1 VEKEGKEKKC
11 VRRQR
16 IAPSHHASISIV
28 EEESSLKKL
37 EDALAENYGWAIN
50 PSSRARITTATQR
63 KAGRLHVPTDEYC
76 RLAATSE
83 SELLSLVEEAAPGE
97 TYFFREPQQFDFLR
111 ERILP
116 ELIAAHHPVSQSRSY
131 NLKDDRL
138 RIWSA
143 ACSTGEEAFSLAIAF
158 DQVNPPRG
166 PTQVDVFATD
176 VRNRALLEAS
186 RARYR
191 IPSLRAVS
199 GKVRERYFEHSARTS
214 DAPLDERYTV
224 IPTIRRLVAFRRV
237 NLLDA
242 VFWKGIANRFDLV
255 VCSNLLLY
263 LHGMA
268 ARQMVE
274 RLSRTVREGGYLMV
288 APAESSLVEHPRLK
302 PVAGSPSFFQRTG

>member
-1 VEKEGKEKKC
+1 MRDVSP
-11 VRRQR
+11 VITSRY
-16 IAPSHHASISIV
+16 ASSNAAV
-28 EEESSLKKL
+28 EEEASLKKL
-37 EDALAENYGWAIN
+37 EEALAEHYGWAIN
-50 PSSRARITTATQR
+50 PSARTKITTAIAR
-63 KAGRLHVPTDEYC
+63 KAARLRVPTDEYC
-76 RLAATSE
+76 RLAASSE

-97 TYFFREPQQFDFLR
+97 TYFFREPQPFDFLR

-116 ELIAAHHPVSQSRSY
+116 ELIAAHQPASQPARSY
-131 NLKDDRL
+131 LKDDRL

-166 PTQVDVFATD
+166 PVQVDVFATD

-186 RARYR
+186 RARYQ
-191 IPSLRAVS
+191 IPSLRVVS
-199 GKVRERYFEHSARTS
+199 GKVRERYFEHSARS
-214 DAPLDERYTV
+214 ADAPLDERYTV
-224 IPTIRRLVAFRRV
+224 IPAIRRLVAFRRV

-242 VFWKGIANRFDLV
+242 IFWKGVSSRFDLI

-302 PVAGSPSFFQRTG
+302 PVPECPSFFQRTS